1 MTFTRRCHPFIMRK
15 AFVLIL
21 VLLFVLGALAL
32 GGCKKKE
39 APTAETALT
48 AEITPTAVPTLAPT
62 MAPTVAPTGM
72 TATPTAEKG
81 TAEKRPGK

>member
-1 MTFTRRCHPFIMRK
+1 MRK

-21 VLLFVLGALAL
+21 VLMFVLGALAL

-48 AEITPTAVPTLAPT
+48 AEITPTAAPT
-62 MAPTVAPTGM
+62 PAPTPAPTAK
-72 TATPTAEKG
+72 TAAPTAEKG
-81 TAEKRPGK
+81 TAEKQPGK